1 MAFKVVAESSSNLLS
16 LKDTDFVSVP
26 LTIVAGNAEFVDN
39 RDLCAYYAEMG
50 GVLVGLRDNL
60 FTQKCISR
68 TG

>member
-39 RDLCAYYAEMG
+39 WDLCAYYAEMG
-50 GVLVGLRDNL
+50 GALVG
-60 FTQKCISR
+60 FE
-68 TG
+68 G